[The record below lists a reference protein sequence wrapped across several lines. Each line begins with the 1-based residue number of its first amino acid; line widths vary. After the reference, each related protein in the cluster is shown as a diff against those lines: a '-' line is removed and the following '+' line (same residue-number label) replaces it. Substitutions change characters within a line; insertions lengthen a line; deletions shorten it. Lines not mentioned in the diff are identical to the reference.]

1 MQSFFD
7 MMIHLNTKGGII
19 MAYFLSLEKRPGDFM
34 PLNISLLSYDNMKDY
49 SSLENI
55 DEFTRKY
62 TKKELLDIIKN
73 SNIVTPDYLEGNLLV
88 INDKKY
94 RYPLFTKDITMSLD
108 TFFINNINDKQIMNK
123 FINIYL
129 KYSSNNI
136 SLIKEAIKEKKVDII
151 LQNLFLLS
159 YENIRFIYFYLYNHI
174 N

>member
-1 MQSFFD
+1 
-7 MMIHLNTKGGII
+7 